1 MKYAYPAI
9 IRQEDGGLYSVE
21 FPASSVTSA
30 EDGMRASPF
39 TVAKSDTK

>member
-21 FPASSVTSA
+21 FPDTDGSVTSRESLPDA
-30 EDGMRASPF
+30 IKMA
-39 TVAKSDTK
+39 